1 MKIKKQHSKTMK
13 NLSLQEIFINNLKFY
28 RKNCGLSQEALSEKL
43 NKGTNYIN
51 KIESRASFPTIQ
63 VIEEIADILE
73 IKASQLFEDDST
85 PKNIISS
92 DHERFVKEVT
102 DNLYAKLSADMK
114 SILEKILS
122 QLYITIPNVS
132 FNAF

>member
-1 MKIKKQHSKTMK
+1 MKIKKQHSKSMK

-92 DHERFVKEVT
+92 DHERFVKEVK

-114 SILEKILS
+114 SILEKI
-122 QLYITIPNVS
+122 
-132 FNAF
+132 